1 MSWAHHTH
9 ERMVNVYGE
18 IIEEVQAKHSE
29 NIDLI
34 LMEQLVRAEVLKR
47 DFTKR
52 QMNIIGFIH
61 TFSFA
66 YGKEWALI
74 PKMKDFEIA
83 GISSIKIR
91 NEIDQLI
98 EMGVVNWN
106 QEEMLFSINDPRIW
120 TAPYHSTYND
130 VRSRELFALNI
141 QHAGIDMGKLL
152 EKSK

>member
-1 MSWAHHTH
+1 MI
-9 ERMVNVYGE
+9 NVYGS
-18 IIEEVQAKHSE
+18 IIDEVQAK
-29 NIDLI
+29 NNDVNLI
-34 LMEQLVRAEVLKR
+34 MKEMLVRAESLKR

-52 QMNIIGFIH
+52 QMNIIGFIF

-83 GISSIKIR
+83 GISSVKIR

-106 QEEMLFSINDPRIW
+106 QEEMLFSINDPREW
-120 TAPYHSTYND
+120 HGAPYHSTYND
-130 VRSRELFALNI
+130 VRSRELFVLNV
-141 QHAGIDMGKLL
+141 QHAGIDIGVLT
-152 EKSK
+152 EKT

>member
-1 MSWAHHTH
+1 MTWALHTH
-9 ERMVNVYGE
+9 ERMINVYGS
-18 IIEEVQAKHSE
+18 IIDEVQAK
-29 NIDLI
+29 NNDVNLI
-34 LMEQLVRAEVLKR
+34 MKEMLVRAESLKR

-52 QMNIIGFIH
+52 QMNIIGFIF

-83 GISSIKIR
+83 GISSVKIR

-106 QEEMLFSINDPRIW
+106 QEEMLFCINDPRKW

-130 VRSRELFALNI
+130 VRSRELFVLNV
-141 QHAGIDMGKLL
+141 QHAGIEIGVLT
-152 EKSK
+152 EKT